1 MRRNL
6 LLALL
11 LSLSLPAVAAAQDN
25 AGTYDLH
32 DLTAFG
38 VIDPGSA
45 FTFETLVRFDDLSEA
60 EIDGI
65 MDLLDDIGIESTLSG
80 GRTVS
85 WAPYMGWIDQRPN
98 QAPGMTPLVNGMN
111 ARHHEFFAELGAALS
126 SGLTIRPP
134 VDSVQHTA
142 LKKVTAWLRRD
153 QPFTAKVNIDTSRI
167 SRIHLPRDEYLRREE
182 LLQQGLEMERLARNT
197 TKQEAHG

>member
-60 EIDGI
+60 ARFLTRSWLALVVRGLEGRVAMMKGAANRIDG
-65 MDLLDDIGIESTLSG
+65 
-80 GRTVS
+80 
-85 WAPYMGWIDQRPN
+85 
-98 QAPGMTPLVNGMN
+98 
-111 ARHHEFFAELGAALS
+111 
-126 SGLTIRPP
+126 
-134 VDSVQHTA
+134 
-142 LKKVTAWLRRD
+142 
-153 QPFTAKVNIDTSRI
+153 
-167 SRIHLPRDEYLRREE
+167 
-182 LLQQGLEMERLARNT
+182 
-197 TKQEAHG
+197 